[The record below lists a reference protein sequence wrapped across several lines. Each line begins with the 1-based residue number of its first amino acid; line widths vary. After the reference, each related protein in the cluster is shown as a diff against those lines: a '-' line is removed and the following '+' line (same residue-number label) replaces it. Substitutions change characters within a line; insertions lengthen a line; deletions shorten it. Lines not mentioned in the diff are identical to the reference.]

1 MGIGIAFATGALKGW
16 VDTKRAM
23 AEKEAASKEK
33 EAEEQ
38 RFYQEQFFELAG
50 KENADTQA
58 LAISARRSGYP
69 YDIEAAN
76 TINGVGNSF
85 GYNNLQFPKPY
96 KTWTEDVSRL
106 QDKTK
111 AGGTWLTTYNNIS
124 ADTAQQDR
132 MINHFSQNPEDLRSF
147 KNDVQMYSALYI
159 DGQRL
164 NKVTGSVESEYIHP
178 EDQFKNLFTF
188 MKKLPPAIKG
198 ETAAATQ
205 VTETAYATL
214 IESKVNN
221 GSINNP
227 EHAFVFSFRTAD
239 GKTIND
245 AYEFANKTDIEAVG
259 RLAMNLGFGGD
270 RNGIQTLIKNY
281 SDIGRASTT
290 EEAFDSLLSAVEMEK
305 LGYGMLSKTLGG
317 DQVMN
322 QQFSQYI
329 KDEFG
334 GDHRAAIQAYAPLIK
349 LKEDSVPVVAGIQK
363 RTVRKPPED
372 YFKGNGLKRAKV
384 IDQYEANQTAL
395 RQLTKLNELLAKNN
409 TPTGLRAAMQD
420 VGFGIFGEGGQLSQF
435 FGSFETE
442 EGTDAETLSEVAV
455 RAGFLSK
462 DAATNL
468 SIIDS
473 LKLSLAAQMARAV
486 DPSGRLSNQDF
497 EIQLRRLGQTGLFTS
512 KPQVTA
518 GLSQVI
524 EDFETNSRRLQV
536 LYEVAQVDKTE
547 FGKREIRVLKADS
560 VIRRI
565 EYANYKNTSARL
577 DKKGPS
583 APKEG
588 LTLDSDIGFYTD
600 GTTFFKDQAGTQPA
614 SDDEVNSK
622 LDEVMKAMG
631 EGA

>member
-16 VDTKRAM
+16 TSTKRTMLETENA
-23 AEKEAASKEK
+23 KKEK
-33 EAEEQ
+33 EAEQ
-38 RFYQEQFFELAG
+38 KRFYEEQFFELAG
-50 KENADTQA
+50 KEDANPSVLSA
-58 LAISARRSGYP
+58 LAKKTGMTDVEIS
-69 YDIEAAN
+69 N
-76 TINGVGNSF
+76 TVNKVGSTF
-85 GYNNLQFPKPY
+85 GYNQLQFPKPY
-96 KTWTEDVSRL
+96 KTWTEDISRL

-111 AGGTWLTTYNNIS
+111 AGGTWLTAYNNI
-124 ADTAQQDR
+124 ATDTQQQER

-188 MKKLPPAIKG
+188 MNKLQPTNKEEPN
-198 ETAAATQ
+198 AATQ
-205 VTETAYATL
+205 VTETAYSTL
-214 IESKVNN
+214 IENEVKM
-221 GSINNP
+221 GLINNP
-227 EHAFVFSFRTAD
+227 ENAFVFSFLTAD
-239 GKTIND
+239 GKTKND
-245 AYEFANKTDIEAVG
+245 AYEFVDQTDVEAVG
-259 RLAMNLGFGGD
+259 RLAINLGFGGD
-270 RNGIQTLIKNY
+270 RKGIQTFITKY

-290 EEAFDSLLSAVEMEK
+290 EEAFDSLISAVEMEK

-349 LKEDSVPVVAGIQK
+349 LKEDRVPVVAGIPK
-363 RTVRKPPED
+363 RTVMKPPED
-372 YFKGNGLKRAKV
+372 YFKNNGLKRTKV

-395 RQLTKLNELLAKNN
+395 RQLAKLNELLAQDN
-409 TPTGLRAAMQD
+409 TPTGLKAAMQS

-442 EGTDAETLSEVAV
+442 DGTNAETLSEVAV

-462 DAATNL
+462 ESAMNL

-512 KPQVTA
+512 KPQATA

-536 LYEVAQVDKTE
+536 LYEVAQVDATE

-565 EYANYKNTSARL
+565 EYANYTNTSARNTPDNSTGEEPKDNLVL
-577 DKKGPS
+577 DPS
-583 APKEG
+583 G
-588 LTLDSDIGFYTD
+588 YYTDGNGNFYTD
-600 GTTFFKDQAGTQPA
+600 EKGTKPA
-614 SDDEVNSK
+614 DIEDV
-622 LDEVMKAMG
+622 LKAMG
-631 EGA
+631 TGT

>member
-1 MGIGIAFATGALKGW
+1 MSIGIAFATGALKGW
-16 VDTKRAM
+16 TSTKRAM
-23 AEKEAASKEK
+23 LDTEKAKKAAEVAN
-33 EAEEQ
+33 Q
-38 RFYQEQFFELAG
+38 RFYEEQFFELAG
-50 KENADTQA
+50 KEDANPSVLSA
-58 LAISARRSGYP
+58 LAKKTGMT
-69 YDIEAAN
+69 DIDIAN
-76 TINGVGNSF
+76 TVNKVGSTF
-85 GYNNLQFPKPY
+85 GYNQLQFPKPY
-96 KTWTEDVSRL
+96 KTWTEDISRL

-124 ADTAQQDR
+124 ADITQQDR
-132 MINHFSQNPEDLRSF
+132 MINHFSQNPEDLQAF

-188 MKKLPPAIKG
+188 MNKLQPAIKG
-198 ETAAATQ
+198 EPNAANQ
-205 VTETAYATL
+205 VTETAYSTL
-214 IESKVNN
+214 IENEVTL
-221 GSINNP
+221 GLINNP
-227 EHAFVFSFRTAD
+227 ENAFVFSFLTVD
-239 GKTIND
+239 GKTKND
-245 AYEFANKTDIEAVG
+245 AYEFADQTDIDAVG
-259 RLAMNLGFGGD
+259 RLATNLGYGGD
-270 RNGIQTLIKNY
+270 RKGIQTLITNY
-281 SDIGRASTT
+281 SDIGRASST

-349 LKEDSVPVVAGIQK
+349 LKEDKVPVVAGIPK
-363 RTVRKPPED
+363 RTVMKPPED
-372 YFKGNGLKRAKV
+372 YFKNNGLKRAKV

-395 RQLTKLNELLAKNN
+395 RQLAKLNELLQQDN
-409 TPTGLRAAMQD
+409 TPTGLKAAMQA

-442 EGTDAETLSEVAV
+442 DGTDEKTLTEVAV

-462 DAATNL
+462 ESAMNL
-468 SIIDS
+468 SVIDS

-512 KPQVTA
+512 KPQATA

-524 EDFETNSRRLQV
+524 DDFETNSRRLQV
-536 LYEVAQVDKTE
+536 LYEVAQVDATE

-565 EYANYKNTSARL
+565 EYANYTNTSPRTTTDNSTGEEPKDNLVL
-577 DKKGPS
+577 DPS
-583 APKEG
+583 G
-588 LTLDSDIGFYTD
+588 YYTDGQGNFYTD
-600 GTTFFKDQAGTQPA
+600 KDGTKPA
-614 SDDEVNSK
+614 AAEDV
-622 LDEVMKAMG
+622 LKAMG
-631 EGA
+631 MGP